1 MALASLHRR
10 TSCSPSVQ
18 SAPISIS
25 GPRTTRQVEM
35 EVTTPAGVTTR
46 VFDFGGD
53 DERVRSFATIA
64 GLHLIRLALEAAG

>member
-1 MALASLHRR
+1 VLK
-10 TSCSPSVQ
+10 VG
-18 SAPISIS
+18 PIGPDLDP

-35 EVTTPAGVTTR
+35 TVTTPMGEISR

-64 GLHLIRLALEAAG
+64 GLHLIRLALEEG